1 MGSGHAIGILQECIG
16 ESNKDLM
23 KKHILLLRLSYW
35 STAIADF
42 AVAVLVLIPEQ
53 MGLTEIEY
61 PMGLTS
67 VIALSWGILLLIAD
81 RRPMERRWVLIPTI
95 IVVALLSSVR
105 LIFTLNG
112 TLEFSAGF
120 LFFGLSLIILMAYSF
135 FYSNKFMVE

>member
-1 MGSGHAIGILQECIG
+1 
-16 ESNKDLM
+16 M